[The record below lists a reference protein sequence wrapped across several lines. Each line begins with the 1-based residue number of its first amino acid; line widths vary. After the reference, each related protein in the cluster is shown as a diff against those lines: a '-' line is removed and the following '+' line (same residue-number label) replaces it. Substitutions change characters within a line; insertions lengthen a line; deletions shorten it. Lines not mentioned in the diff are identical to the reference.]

1 MQVPNKYF
9 RALSMVYMMT
19 NMEVMNE
26 VIAFNRDKNGIL
38 TYSGSYP
45 TYGRGAGPKEV
56 SLQHQTVASIL
67 LRHKAHYLCPVMA
80 VFYLQLMQAAI
91 VSVASSYLTVGNLF
105 LWM

>member
-9 RALSMVYMMT
+9 RASMVYMMT

-45 TYGRGAGPKEV
+45 TYGRGAGPRKV
-56 SLQHQTVASIL
+56 LTCNTKQW
-67 LRHKAHYLCPVMA
+67 RR
-80 VFYLQLMQAAI
+80 
-91 VSVASSYLTVGNLF
+91 SSYVTRLTIVVQ
-105 LWM
+105 LWPFSICS